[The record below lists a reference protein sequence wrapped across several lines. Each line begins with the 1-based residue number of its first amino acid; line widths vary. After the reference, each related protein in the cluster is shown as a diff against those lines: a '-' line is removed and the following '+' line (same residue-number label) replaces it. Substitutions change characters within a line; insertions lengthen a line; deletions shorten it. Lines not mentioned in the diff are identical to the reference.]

1 MPAAPRPVSLTGI
14 KPTGIPHLGNYVG
27 AFRPAM
33 ELVTT
38 YDAYYFIADY
48 HALTSLR
55 DPVELDEYTRAVAA
69 SWLALGLDP
78 EAVTLYRQ
86 SDVPETFELTWVLSC
101 VTAKGL
107 MNRAHAY
114 KAARDRNR
122 EAGSADLD
130 AGISMGLFDYP
141 VLMAADI
148 LVMAADVVPVG
159 RDQVQH
165 VEYARDIAE
174 RFNHA
179 YGERFSLT
187 PPRTVSSDD
196 AAQSTM
202 PGLDGR
208 KMSKSYD
215 NTIPLFVERDGLR
228 KLVRRLKTDS
238 TPVEAPKD
246 PDTSALF
253 AIYRQF
259 ASPADQAAV
268 RERLTAGGLG
278 WGEMKDMVFESVDA
292 ELAGSR
298 ERYRELMDDRGAL
311 DEILAA
317 GAARA
322 RDRARPLMAAVR
334 DAIGIEAGGRPAVRS
349 AGPARS

>member
-1 MPAAPRPVSLTGI
+1 
-14 KPTGIPHLGNYVG
+14 
-27 AFRPAM
+27 M
-33 ELVTT
+33 ELVAT

-48 HALTSLR
+48 HALTSVR

-69 SWLALGLDP
+69 SWLACGLDP

-86 SDVPETFELTWVLSC
+86 SDVPETFELSWVLSC

-122 EAGSADLD
+122 DAGVADLD

-174 RFNHA
+174 RFNQA
-179 YGERFSLT
+179 YGERFPLT
-187 PPRTVSSDD
+187 LPRHVTSQDEGEN
-196 AAQSTM
+196 TM

-215 NTIPLFVERDGLR
+215 NTIPLFVEREGLR

-238 TPVEAPKD
+238 TPVEDPKD
-246 PDTSALF
+246 PDASSLF

-259 ASPADQAAV
+259 ASPGDQAAV
-268 RERLTAGGLG
+268 RARLTAGGMG
-278 WGEMKDMVFESVDA
+278 WGEMKDLVFESVDA
-292 ELAGSR
+292 ELSAPR
-298 ERYRELMDDRGAL
+298 ERYRELMDDRAAL

-317 GAARA
+317 GAERA
-322 RDRARPLMAAVR
+322 RRRARTVMDAVR
-334 DAIGIEAGGRPAVRS
+334 DAVGIEAGGRAAVTRS